1 MRSHRRYTPWVLVAP
16 ALIWLAVFSFWPAL
30 NTIRMSFTNAKP
42 LGGTERWVGL
52 QNYTN
57 LFTDPQLANALL
69 NSVVYMVVCLPLL
82 TLLPLGIAL
91 LVEKKLPGITFFRTT
106 FYLPVVASAVV
117 VALLWSWMLDDRGVI
132 NSIVEALGWL
142 KGPLPFLTDRWL
154 VVFSSISLTVWK
166 GLGYY
171 MVIYIAA
178 LGNVSKDL
186 HEAAA
191 IDGAGSWRRFWS
203 VTVPGVR
210 GSMTLVAIM
219 ICVSALRIFTEP
231 YLLTGTTGGPGGQAS
246 SFVMII
252 QQYAR
257 GIQGNLGYASALS
270 VALFFIC
277 LIPML
282 ILARQNRK
290 SEA

>member
-1 MRSHRRYTPWVLVAP
+1 MRSHRWFTPWLLVTP
-16 ALIWLAVFSFWPAL
+16 ALLWLAAFSFWPAV
-30 NTIRMSFTNAKP
+30 NTVRMSFTNAKP
-42 LGGTERWVGL
+42 LGGNERWVGV
-52 QNYTN
+52 QNYSN
-57 LFTDPQLANALL
+57 LFSDPQVGNALL
-69 NSVVYMVVCLPLL
+69 NSVVYMAVCLPLL

-91 LVEKKLPGITFFRTT
+91 LVEKKIPGITFFRTS
-106 FYLPVVASAVV
+106 FYLPVIASAVV
-117 VALLWSWMLDDRGVI
+117 VALLWNLVLDDGGVV
-132 NSIVEALGWL
+132 NNLAQSL
-142 KGPLPFLTDRWL
+142 KWVQGPIPFLTDRWL

-191 IDGAGSWRRFWS
+191 IDGAGAWRRFWS

-210 GSMTLVAIM
+210 GAMILVAIM

-231 YLLTGTTGGPGGQAS
+231 YFLTGTTGGPGGFAS

-257 GIQGNLGYASALS
+257 GLRGNLGYASALS
-270 VALFFIC
+270 VVLFFIC

-290 SEA
+290 ES